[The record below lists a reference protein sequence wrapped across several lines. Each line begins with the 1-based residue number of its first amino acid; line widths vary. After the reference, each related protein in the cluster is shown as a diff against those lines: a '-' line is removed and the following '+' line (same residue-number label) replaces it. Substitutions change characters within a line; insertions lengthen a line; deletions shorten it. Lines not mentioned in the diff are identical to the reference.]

1 MTMEATFNFKN
12 LKFSAPALTLF
23 EIDEVV
29 ENERRRNFQK
39 NLTARGTLNL
49 GTTEDIDKR

>member
-12 LKFSAPALTLF
+12 LKFSAPALALF

-29 ENERRRNFQK
+29 ENERRRNF
-39 NLTARGTLNL
+39 
-49 GTTEDIDKR
+49 